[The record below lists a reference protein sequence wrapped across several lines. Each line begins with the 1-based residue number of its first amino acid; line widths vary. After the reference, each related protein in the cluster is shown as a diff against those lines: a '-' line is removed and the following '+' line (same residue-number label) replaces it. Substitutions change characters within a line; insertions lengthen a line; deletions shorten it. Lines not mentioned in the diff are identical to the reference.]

1 MKQGAFNKSISSERD
16 LLEKRLGVV
25 DQRVMK
31 PQMEVLTNNQFKLLE
46 IKSTDCMIRAVRSD
60 VLEGVP
66 GLSAEGL
73 LIEPKGKI
81 HARIML
87 IPDADIMPE
96 ELAGKSKP
104 NSPFYGIGRQ
114 YTDIGFEIFLL

>member
-1 MKQGAFNKSISSERD
+1 MKQGASNKSVSSERE

-31 PQMEVLTNNQFKLLE
+31 PQMDVLTNNQFKLLE
-46 IKSTDCMIRAVRSD
+46 IKSTDCWIRTVRWN
-60 VLEGVP
+60 VPEGFP

-96 ELAGKSKP
+96 ELARKNKP
-104 NSPFYGIGRQ
+104 NSHV
-114 YTDIGFEIFLL
+114 TV